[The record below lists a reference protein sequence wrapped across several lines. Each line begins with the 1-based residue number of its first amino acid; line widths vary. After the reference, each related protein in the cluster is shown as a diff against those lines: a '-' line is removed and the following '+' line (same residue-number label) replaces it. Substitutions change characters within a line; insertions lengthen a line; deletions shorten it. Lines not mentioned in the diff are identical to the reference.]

1 MKMTP
6 MRPAGSLTSKA
17 RNTIVRRLLEQDARA
32 YRAVLLEALIVRP
45 ECFPRH
51 NHEEMSR
58 PLEDIERQLAA
69 EIILGA
75 WIKDELV
82 GIVAFAA
89 KSFPKQRH
97 AGTISHLYV
106 KERFRRKGVAGL
118 LLGAVLE
125 SAAHHVEQVEIIVSD
140 ITEDVIALFE
150 RFGFRI
156 CGLMPRGIR
165 IDGEDVDTWIMVLVL
180 R

>member
-1 MKMTP
+1 
-6 MRPAGSLTSKA
+6 MRPAGSLTSEA
-17 RNTIVRRLLEQDARA
+17 RNTIVRRLLEQDACA
-32 YRAVLLEALIVRP
+32 YRAVLLEALIVHP
-45 ECFPRH
+45 ACFPRH
-51 NHEEMSR
+51 YHEEMSR

-125 SAAHHVEQVEIIVSD
+125 SAAHHVEQVEIMVSD
-140 ITEDVIALFE
+140 IPEHIDLFE

-156 CGLMPRGIR
+156 CGLVPRGIR
-165 IDGEDVDTWIMVLVL
+165 IDSEDVDTWIMVLVL

>member
-1 MKMTP
+1 
-6 MRPAGSLTSKA
+6 MRPAGSLTSEA
-17 RNTIVRRLLEQDARA
+17 RNTIVRRLLEQDAPA

-51 NHEEMSR
+51 YHEEMSR

-106 KERFRRKGVAGL
+106 KEHFRRKGVAGL
-118 LLGAVLE
+118 LLGAILE

-140 ITEDVIALFE
+140 TTQDVIALFE

-165 IDGEDVDTWIMVLVL
+165 IDSQDVDTWIMVLVL

>member
-1 MKMTP
+1 
-6 MRPAGSLTSKA
+6 MRPGGSLTSEA

-32 YRAVLLEALIVRP
+32 YKAVLLEALIVHP
-45 ECFPRH
+45 KCFPRH
-51 NHEEMSR
+51 YRDEMSR
-58 PLEDIERQLAA
+58 PLEDIERQLAG

-89 KSFPKQRH
+89 KSFPKQLH

-118 LLGAVLE
+118 VLGAVLE

-140 ITEDVIALFE
+140 ITEDVVALFE

-165 IDGEDVDTWIMVLVL
+165 IDSEDVDTWIMVRVL

>member
-1 MKMTP
+1 M
-6 MRPAGSLTSKA
+6 
-17 RNTIVRRLLEQDARA
+17 RRLLEQDARA
-32 YRAVLLEALIVRP
+32 YRAVLLEALIVHP

-51 NHEEMSR
+51 YHEETSR
-58 PLEDIERQLAA
+58 PLEDMERQLAD

-75 WIKDELV
+75 WIEDELV

-89 KSFPKQRH
+89 KIFPKQRH

-106 KERFRRKGVAGL
+106 QERFRRKGVAGL

-125 SAAHHVEQVEIIVSD
+125 SAAHHVEQVEIMVSD
-140 ITEDVIALFE
+140 IPEDVIALFE

-165 IDGEDVDTWIMVLVL
+165 IDSEDVDTWIMVRVL

>member
-1 MKMTP
+1 MRSLRPVSAMPFWRNSRAAASTIRSRVAAASSRDLRILDTSDPVEFLNIIDAYQHPRDARAFP
-6 MRPAGSLTSKA
+6 MRPAGSLTSEA

-51 NHEEMSR
+51 YQEEMSR

-82 GIVAFAA
+82 GMV
-89 KSFPKQRH
+89 R
-97 AGTISHLYV
+97 
-106 KERFRRKGVAGL
+106 
-118 LLGAVLE
+118 
-125 SAAHHVEQVEIIVSD
+125 EILW
-140 ITEDVIALFE
+140 T
-150 RFGFRI
+150 GFSK
-156 CGLMPRGIR
+156 L
-165 IDGEDVDTWIMVLVL
+165 
-180 R
+180 

>member
-1 MKMTP
+1 
-6 MRPAGSLTSKA
+6 MRPAGSLTSEA

-32 YRAVLLEALIVRP
+32 YRAVLLEALIVYP

-51 NHEEMSR
+51 YEEMSR
-58 PLEDIERQLAA
+58 PLEEIERPLAG
-69 EIILGA
+69 EVILGA
-75 WIKDELV
+75 WIKDEWV

-97 AGTISHLYV
+97 ARTIRPLYV
-106 KERFRRKGVAGL
+106 KERFRRKGIAGL

-140 ITEDVIALFE
+140 MTEDVIALFE
-150 RFGFRI
+150 QFGFRI
-156 CGLMPRGIR
+156 CGLVPRCIR
-165 IDGEDVDTWIMVLVL
+165 IDSMDVDTWIMVLVL

>member
-1 MKMTP
+1 M
-6 MRPAGSLTSKA
+6 
-17 RNTIVRRLLEQDARA
+17 IVRRLLEKEARA
-32 YRAVLLEALIVRP
+32 YKAVLLEALIVHP

-51 NHEEMSR
+51 YHEEMSR
-58 PLEDIERQLAA
+58 PLEDIERQLAGD
-69 EIILGA
+69 IVLGA

-82 GIVAFAA
+82 GIVAFAVQG
-89 KSFPKQRH
+89 FLKQRH

-125 SAAHHVEQVEIIVSD
+125 SAAHHVDQVEITVSD
-140 ITEDVIALFE
+140 ITEDVIALLE

-165 IDGEDVDTWIMVLVL
+165 IDSEDVDTWIMVRVL

>member
-1 MKMTP
+1 MGISYA
-6 MRPAGSLTSKA
+6 PAGRLTSEA
-17 RNTIVRRLLEQDARA
+17 RNTIVRRLLEHDASA
-32 YRAVLLEALIVRP
+32 YRAVLLEALIVHP
-45 ECFPRH
+45 ACFPRH
-51 NHEEMSR
+51 YHEEMSR

-75 WIKDELV
+75 WIEDELV

-125 SAAHHVEQVEIIVSD
+125 SAAHHVEQVEITVSN

-156 CGLMPRGIR
+156 CGLVPRGIR
-165 IDGEDVDTWIMVLVL
+165 IDSEDVDTWIMVLVL

>member
-1 MKMTP
+1 
-6 MRPAGSLTSKA
+6 
-17 RNTIVRRLLEQDARA
+17 
-32 YRAVLLEALIVRP
+32 
-45 ECFPRH
+45 
-51 NHEEMSR
+51 MSR

-82 GIVAFAA
+82 GTVAFAA
-89 KSFPKQRH
+89 QSFPKQRH
-97 AGTISHLYV
+97 VGTISHPYV
-106 KERFRRKGVAGL
+106 KERFRRKGVAGP

-156 CGLMPRGIR
+156 GGLVPRGIR
-165 IDGEDVDTWIMVLVL
+165 IDSEDVDTWIMVLVL

>member
-1 MKMTP
+1 
-6 MRPAGSLTSKA
+6 MRPAGSLTSEA

-32 YRAVLLEALIVRP
+32 YRAVLLEALIVHP

-51 NHEEMSR
+51 YQEEMSR
-58 PLEDIERQLAA
+58 PLEDIERQLAG

-125 SAAHHVEQVEIIVSD
+125 IAAHHVEQVEIMVSD
-140 ITEDVIALFE
+140 IPEDVIDLFE

-165 IDGEDVDTWIMVLVL
+165 IDSEDVDTWIMVRVL
-180 R
+180 G

>member
-1 MKMTP
+1 
-6 MRPAGSLTSKA
+6 MRPAGSLTSEA
-17 RNTIVRRLLEQDARA
+17 SLLERDARA
-32 YRAVLLEALIVRP
+32 YRAVLLEALIVHP

-51 NHEEMSR
+51 YQEEMSR
-58 PLEDIERQLAA
+58 PLEDIERQLAG

-106 KERFRRKGVAGL
+106 KERFRRKGVLDYSLEPYSRVL
-118 LLGAVLE
+118 LIMASRWHSVRAQTGGHSTVPSWLLDV
-125 SAAHHVEQVEIIVSD
+125 VSN
-140 ITEDVIALFE
+140 
-150 RFGFRI
+150 R
-156 CGLMPRGIR
+156 
-165 IDGEDVDTWIMVLVL
+165 VD
-180 R
+180 

>member
-1 MKMTP
+1 
-6 MRPAGSLTSKA
+6 MRPAGSLSSEA
-17 RNTIVRRLLEQDARA
+17 RNTIVRRLLERDARA
-32 YRAVLLEALIVRP
+32 YRAVLLEALIVHP

-51 NHEEMSR
+51 YREEISR
-58 PLEDIERQLAA
+58 PLEDIERQLAG

-106 KERFRRKGVAGL
+106 KERFRRNGVAGL
-118 LLGAVLE
+118 LLGAILE

-140 ITEDVIALFE
+140 ITEDVIAFLE

-156 CGLMPRGIR
+156 CGLIPRGIR
-165 IDGEDVDTWIMVLVL
+165 IDSEDVDTWIMVRVL